1 MRLISALLLSCLLGA
16 TPVLASGGG
25 HGEKKSKE
33 ESAEI
38 GAPRAPSVSM
48 PKLVAPVII
57 DGELHRYA
65 YLGITLLLEEGADR
79 NKMLERIPYIQ
90 DAFLRDVHSGTTIAR
105 NGDPSLLDLEAL
117 AARLTRICA
126 TIVGP
131 NIVKNIEIH
140 DADDDLK

>member
-1 MRLISALLLSCLLGA
+1 MRLISALLLSCVLGA
-16 TPVLASGGG
+16 APVLASGGG
-25 HGEKKSKE
+25 HGAKKPKE

-38 GAPRAPSVSM
+38 GVPRAPSVSM

-90 DAFLRDVHSGTTIAR
+90 DAFLREVHGGNSIAR
-105 NGDPSLLDLEAL
+105 NNDPSLLDIEAL
-117 AARLTRICA
+117 ALRLTRVA
-126 TIVGP
+126 AAIVGP
-131 NIVKNIEIH
+131 NIVKNVEIH
-140 DADDDLK
+140 DSDDDLK